1 MPSGVLVRVQFRVL
15 QNLTIWWGF
24 FVTSFHQKNG
34 LEPDGP
40 GGHPYFCT
48 MVQGEDFGAPSQGIS
63 ALSRRDGKPVVIA
76 GPCSAESRAQVL
88 DAARQ
93 LASGGQVRFLR
104 AGLWK
109 PRTRPDSFEGRGEV
123 GLAWLM
129 EAQRETGLQAMTE
142 VATPAHVEAALKAGL
157 TALWIGARTTV
168 SPFAVQALADA
179 LRGTNL
185 TVLVKNP
192 MHADLKLWMGAI
204 ERMAKSIQGEVGA
217 LHRGFSSYGRTD
229 FRNAPMWEIP
239 IALKAEMPDMAM
251 LCDPSHIA
259 GRPELL
265 QKVAQRAMNLGMD
278 GLMLESHPDPSV
290 ALSDAEQQIQ
300 PAELHRILSSLD
312 IPTKSLDNS
321 QDHDELEGMRLQ
333 IDSVDEQLMQLLSKR
348 MELAK
353 AIGVV
358 KHRNRWSL
366 LSVGRWREI
375 IASRTEWGSQLGL
388 SREFLAKILASVHE
402 ESIRVQGDEADER
415 RAEQKK

>member
-15 QNLTIWWGF
+15 QDLTQWWGF
-24 FVTSFHQKNG
+24 FVTSFAQKKG
-34 LEPDGP
+34 ALPKQPEGQ
-40 GGHPYFCT
+40 PYFCF
-48 MVQGEDFGAPSQGIS
+48 MVQGEDFGARAQGKH

-76 GPCSAESRAQVL
+76 GPCSAESRVQVL

-93 LASGGQVRFLR
+93 LSSGGRVHFLR

-109 PRTRPDSFEGRGEV
+109 PRTRPNSFEGRGEQ
-123 GLAWLM
+123 GLSWLM
-129 EAQRETGLQAMTE
+129 EAQQETGLQAMTE
-142 VATPAHVEAALKAGL
+142 VATPAHVDAALNAGM

-179 LRGTNL
+179 LRGTDV

-204 ERMAKSIQGEVGA
+204 ERIAKSIRGEVGA

-239 IALKAEMPDMAM
+239 IALKAEMPEMAM

-259 GRPELL
+259 GRPDLL

-278 GLMLESHPDPSV
+278 GLMLESHPDPAV
-290 ALSDAEQQIQ
+290 ALSDAEQQIE
-300 PAELHRILSSLD
+300 PKTLHALLSSLD
-312 IPTKSLDNS
+312 VPTKSSDNS
-321 QDHDELEGMRLQ
+321 QDQDVLEGMRLQ

-375 IASRTEWGSQLGL
+375 IASRTDWGSQLGL
-388 SREFLAKILASVHE
+388 SREFLAKILTSVHE

-415 RAEQKK
+415 RAEQQK